1 MNARWKQ
8 RPQGGGRFALWLIR
22 TISRHGGRPVG
33 RLLLY
38 PITLYFLLRRGPER
52 RASRA
57 FLTVALGRPATLW
70 DVARHIHTFASTIL
84 DRVFLLG
91 GDIDRFDIRTT
102 GLDALHAQMDRGRG
116 VLVLGSHLGS
126 FDAMR
131 VLGTKRPDAVIRVV
145 LDKGHSRDMQELLDA
160 LNPQLAA
167 NIIDAGMDGPSIV
180 LAIRDAAEA
189 GALVALLVDRAQPG
203 EPTIDVPFLGREAPF
218 PTSPWMI
225 AAMLKLPVVLAFGL
239 YRGGRR
245 YDLHF
250 ELFSEGLDVPRQHRA
265 ARIRECVEAYA
276 RALERRAR
284 EAPYNW
290 FNFFDFWSAD
300 DAIDPARAPA
310 DDARRNDGD
319 ASRRAA

>member
-8 RPQGGGRFALWLIR
+8 RPQGGGHLALWLIR

-52 RASRA
+52 RASRQ
-57 FLTVALGRPATLW
+57 FLSLALGRPATLR

-203 EPTIDVPFLGREAPF
+203 EPTVDVPFLGRDAPF

-310 DDARRNDGD
+310 DDARRNDDD